1 MEEEVIVSHGTRQK
15 IVHCITDNSFPY
27 SKLGGEDY
35 EPQSPTSD
43 IPTWKRNVRNILQYR
58 KKTGEIKWNG
68 EAHYLLSGRGNNVMI
83 QINASEAQPRLY
95 DLIEETGLSHKPL
108 IISGKQSNAVL
119 ISEEDWE
126 SVQETLYLLSIPNMR
141 KSIREGLS
149 TPTEE
154 CAKELDW

>member
-1 MEEEVIVSHGTRQK
+1 
-15 IVHCITDNSFPY
+15 
-27 SKLGGEDY
+27 
-35 EPQSPTSD
+35 
-43 IPTWKRNVRNILQYR
+43 
-58 KKTGEIKWNG
+58 
-68 EAHYLLSGRGNNVMI
+68 MI
-83 QINASEAQPRLY
+83 QINASEAQARLY

-108 IISGKQSNAVL
+108 IISGKKSNAVL

-149 TPTEE
+149 TPTGE